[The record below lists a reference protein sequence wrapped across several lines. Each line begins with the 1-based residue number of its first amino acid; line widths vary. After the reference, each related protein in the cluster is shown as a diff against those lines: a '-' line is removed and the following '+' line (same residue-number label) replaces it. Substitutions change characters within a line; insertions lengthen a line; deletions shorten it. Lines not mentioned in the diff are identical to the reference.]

1 MVGTGDPSTL
11 RSSATEDGPVPTGD
25 PTAGTEQNHQS
36 SKDNL
41 TRTPHNLHS
50 SVSVA
55 CLMLTLLRCLEA
67 FSVEI
72 SKNEEMRYFVAD
84 AGAVEGR
91 ARQQNL

>member
-1 MVGTGDPSTL
+1 
-11 RSSATEDGPVPTGD
+11 
-25 PTAGTEQNHQS
+25 
-36 SKDNL
+36 
-41 TRTPHNLHS
+41 
-50 SVSVA
+50 
-55 CLMLTLLRCLEA
+55 MLTLLRCLEA